1 MENLA
6 GPKQE
11 RPSAGETKTGMA
23 VRRPDHLQ
31 TPYAQ
36 HSFETFSFL
45 FFFFFLF
52 FLNEFNDNSKLSSIK
67 ISIPLILLPLSALPH
82 GEYNSSLSSHIIFDM
97 SLFIQKKID
106 KYNPV
111 LINFCF
117 IGRSR
122 VLYSVTQCLA
132 LIEKINTLNY

>member
-1 MENLA
+1 MIIQNFQIWIP
-6 GPKQE
+6 GQ
-11 RPSAGETKTGMA
+11 
-23 VRRPDHLQ
+23 PD
-31 TPYAQ
+31 
-36 HSFETFSFL
+36 
-45 FFFFFLF
+45 
-52 FLNEFNDNSKLSSIK
+52 SSIK
-67 ISIPLILLPLSALPH
+67 ITIPLILLPLSALPH